1 MFITKCTTSTPT
13 SKTLVPNLCKPEER
27 CLHETDKTVE
37 ASCPVTIN
45 IQNLKCL
52 YNNADQLPN
61 KLNELKDRIEL
72 CSPDIIA
79 ITEVKPKNP
88 KATNQLSEIALPNY
102 NMVSVNIA
110 SDEGRGIVK
119 DILRASP
126 IVLQTSYT
134 EYIAIRITFDGN
146 KQLLFTSIYRS
157 GSGTDENNR
166 NLITLIEEITDLKP
180 YLLAIVG
187 DFILPEINWDTWTT
201 KSSSTDS
208 LGFTFIESLR
218 DCYLLQHISNPT
230 TGRGE
235 SSPNIL
241 DLLITNNSTQI
252 QI

>member
-1 MFITKCTTSTPT
+1 M
-13 SKTLVPNLCKPEER
+13 
-27 CLHETDKTVE
+27 
-37 ASCPVTIN
+37 
-45 IQNLKCL
+45 KCL
-52 YNNADQLPN
+52 YTNADQLPN

-72 CSPDIIA
+72 YNPDIIA

-88 KATNQLSEIALPNY
+88 KAANQLSEFALPNY
-102 NMVSVNIA
+102 NMFPVNIV
-110 SDEGRGIVK
+110 SDEGRGIIVYVNDK
-119 DILRASP
+119 LRASP

-134 EYIAIRITFDGN
+134 EYITIRITLDGN
-146 KQLLFTSIYRS
+146 NQLLFTSIYRS

-180 YLLAIVG
+180 DLLAIVG
-187 DFILPEINWDTWTT
+187 DFNLPEINWDTWTT